1 MEYYTVKKN
10 EVLVFAATWMDLEII
25 ILSGAT
31 HRMKIINDITYMW
44 NAKNNAYELIY
55 KIAMDS
61 QKKKLMFSKAER
73 WKRVKLE
80 IWDQLDTHY
89 CT

>member
-1 MEYYTVKKN
+1 MEYYTVQKN
-10 EVLVFAATWMDLEII
+10 EVLVFVAAWMDLEII

-31 HRMKIINDITYMW
+31 HRKKIIYDITYMW
-44 NAKNNAYELIY
+44 NAKNYAYELIY

-61 QKKKLMFSKAER
+61 KGER

-89 CT
+89 CI

>member
-1 MEYYTVKKN
+1 MEYYTVQKN
-10 EVLVFAATWMDLEII
+10 EVLVFVATWMDLEII

-31 HRMKIINDITYMW
+31 HRKKIIYDITYMW

-61 QKKKLMFSKAER
+61 HRKKNLCFPKGKSGKGLN
-73 WKRVKLE
+73 
-80 IWDQLDTHY
+80 
-89 CT
+89 

>member
-31 HRMKIINDITYMW
+31 HRTKIINDITCMW

-61 QKKKLMFSKAER
+61 NKKKTCFPKGKVE
-73 WKRVKLE
+73 
-80 IWDQLDTHY
+80 TG
-89 CT
+89 

>member
-31 HRMKIINDITYMW
+31 HRTKIINDITCMW

-61 QKKKLMFSKAER
+61 HKKKNMFSKGKGGNR
-73 WKRVKLE
+73 LN
-80 IWDQLDTHY
+80 
-89 CT
+89 